1 MTVSLK
7 RRLDRVMLNRPSHPN
22 EEQMAA
28 HSELISY
35 LDQLASRKSQGDV
48 AVQQE
53 IDDFCLALA
62 MTVKPRAQR

>member
-1 MTVSLK
+1 
-7 RRLDRVMLNRPSHPN
+7 
-22 EEQMAA
+22 MAA